1 MCCHRLEQLEV
12 GGGDRGS
19 DGCRGEEG
27 REVAQGRVGQVRER
41 GGGGACTEPGGRG
54 EGSQERREVGGH
66 VSRGEEDVEHR
77 QAFFQ
82 AEGQKQRGGGKHL
95 GSVDNP
101 VLQVDYLLE
110 MLGNVVHVGGYVLHI
125 GDYDGCDLLR
135 GKL

>member
-1 MCCHRLEQLEV
+1 MGV
-12 GGGDRGS
+12 
-19 DGCRGEEG
+19 
-27 REVAQGRVGQVRER
+27 
-41 GGGGACTEPGGRG
+41 
-54 EGSQERREVGGH
+54 H
-66 VSRGEEDVEHR
+66 VSRGEENVEHR

-110 MLGNVVHVGGYVLHI
+110 MFGNVVHVGGYVLHI
-125 GDYDGCDLLR
+125 GDNNGCDLLR

>member
-1 MCCHRLEQLEV
+1 MCCHRLEQFEV

-27 REVAQGRVGQVRER
+27 REVAQGRLGQVRER
-41 GGGGACTEPGGRG
+41 GGGRACTEAGVRG
-54 EGSQERREVGGH
+54 EGSQERREVGVH
-66 VSRGEEDVEHR
+66 VSRGEENVEHR

-125 GDYDGCDLLR
+125 GDNNGCDLLR
-135 GKL
+135 VKL